1 MTGIS
6 TRITMKPRV
15 EEIASGRGAVQG
27 GSIYPDKRLH
37 EFQDQE
43 GQWFVGPGGIEQ
55 ERKVKR

>member
-15 EEIASGRGAVQG
+15 EEIASGRGTVQG

-37 EFQDQE
+37 EFQVRKANGLSVLE
-43 GQWFVGPGGIEQ
+43 G
-55 ERKVKR
+55 